1 MHLVRKRRGSQVI
14 YLLTIEGQFPHTWD
28 SSSFKIAHMCLQ
40 DFSIPTIAE
49 STVEN
54 NFHSPKIYIDLCMN
68 TYLKDFF
75 LKLRRFPQ
83 SLHEMVV

>member
-1 MHLVRKRRGSQVI
+1 MHLVRKGRASQVVS
-14 YLLTIEGQFPHTWD
+14 LLTIEGQFLHTWD

-40 DFSIPTIAE
+40 DFSISTIAE

-68 TYLKDFF
+68 TYLKYLF
-75 LKLRRFPQ
+75 LK
-83 SLHEMVV
+83 